1 MKRLIR
7 ANTIYNVDTAPDN
20 PINGWGPIFK
30 MSDADIYTYQYYYID
45 GQEVGHVE
53 TWDDDGDWAIV
64 AYDSNDRSLGT
75 FETRE
80 QARRAVENSQ
90 GGVY

>member
-20 PINGWGPIFK
+20 PTNGWGPIFK
-30 MSDADIYTYQYYYID
+30 MSDADLYTYQYYYID

-53 TWDDDGDWAIV
+53 TWDDDGDWGIS
-64 AYDSNDRSLGT
+64 AYVGPDRNSSKYLGRFDS
-75 FETRE
+75 RE
-80 QARRAVENSQ
+80 EAHKAVESAL
-90 GGVY
+90 